1 MNDSSDPANLLQFI
15 RAAKADGADEGFIV
29 GLLRQNGWSER
40 RIFAAFTAYYKETVG
55 VPVPVRGGRSE
66 NARDAFLY
74 LLAFVTLGIW
84 TVAFVWLASALVGHA
99 FPSALDYQNDTGP
112 EFRSTVAGQLA
123 SLIVAF
129 PIFLLVSRS
138 IVRET
143 DRRPE
148 SLESGVRKWLTYLA
162 LVLTSVTLL
171 FDAVWFLQQFLEG
184 DLTLRFVL
192 DVLGVFL
199 VAGGVLWYYLG
210 TVRTA
215 ASPPGRDRA
224 FGWAATIAVV
234 TIVILGFTGTG
245 GPWHQRVLSVDER
258 RVTDLRTTA
267 TRLSEIYA
275 KNKALPGSLPS
286 GTDVDP
292 TTQKPYTYTPLGGS
306 RFELCATFDEED
318 ITGTD
323 LFWRHP
329 AGPKCYTI
337 DALTF

>member
-1 MNDSSDPANLLQFI
+1 M
-15 RAAKADGADEGFIV
+15 
-29 GLLRQNGWSER
+29 
-40 RIFAAFTAYYKETVG
+40 
-55 VPVPVRGGRSE
+55 
-66 NARDAFLY
+66 
-74 LLAFVTLGIW
+74 
-84 TVAFVWLASALVGHA
+84 
-99 FPSALDYQNDTGP
+99 
-112 EFRSTVAGQLA
+112 
-123 SLIVAF
+123 
-129 PIFLLVSRS
+129 
-138 IVRET
+138 
-143 DRRPE
+143 
-148 SLESGVRKWLTYLA
+148 
-162 LVLTSVTLL
+162 
-171 FDAVWFLQQFLEG
+171 
-184 DLTLRFVL
+184 
-192 DVLGVFL
+192 
-199 VAGGVLWYYLG
+199 
-210 TVRTA
+210 
-215 ASPPGRDRA
+215 
-224 FGWAATIAVV
+224 V